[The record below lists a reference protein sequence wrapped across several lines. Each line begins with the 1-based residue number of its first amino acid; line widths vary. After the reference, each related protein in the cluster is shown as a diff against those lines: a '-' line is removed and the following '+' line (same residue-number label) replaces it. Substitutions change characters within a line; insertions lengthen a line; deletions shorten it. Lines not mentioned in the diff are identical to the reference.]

1 MGVAI
6 NQYSVVAVGIPT
18 LLIAVFL
25 CWRFL
30 GTRYAIIVPS
40 IVVLAFFTSQL
51 IVGGGTSTYASAEDF
66 EAAVS
71 SGDPVFLVLYSHL

>member
-6 NQYSVVAVGIPT
+6 NQYSVIAVGIPT
-18 LLIAVFL
+18 LLIAAFL

-30 GTRYAIIVPS
+30 GTRYAIVVPS
-40 IVVLAFFTSQL
+40 IVVLAFFASQL
-51 IVGGGTSTYASAEDF
+51 LIGDGASTYASAEDF

>member
-25 CWRFL
+25 CWRCL

-40 IVVLAFFTSQL
+40 IVVLAFFASQL